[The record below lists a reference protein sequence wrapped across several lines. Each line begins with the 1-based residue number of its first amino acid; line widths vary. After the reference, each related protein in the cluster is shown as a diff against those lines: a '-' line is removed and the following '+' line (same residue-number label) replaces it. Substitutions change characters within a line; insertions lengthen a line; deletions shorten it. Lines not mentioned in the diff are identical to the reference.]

1 MTNTINIK
9 SIQENRDGS
18 IEVLNQSTEVA
29 IKPIRPVQFG
39 KLTKVVNATIKDL
52 QKNEDFKKT
61 VQNLFG
67 EYADGFTLV
76 DLIRSEDFN
85 VFNI

>member
-39 KLTKVVNATIKDL
+39 KLTKVVERNYQRLTK
-52 QKNEDFKKT
+52 E
-61 VQNLFG
+61 
-67 EYADGFTLV
+67 
-76 DLIRSEDFN
+76 
-85 VFNI
+85 

>member
-29 IKPIRPVQFG
+29 LKPIRPVQFG

-52 QKNEDFKKT
+52 QRMKISRKQFKTYLENTQT
-61 VQNLFG
+61 V
-67 EYADGFTLV
+67 
-76 DLIRSEDFN
+76 SH
-85 VFNI
+85 